1 MNMKIL
7 VQPGQEDQCCAWVM
21 LWYSATSSVAKDGIL
36 FAYLVTRPN
45 LPRVILVN
53 VVNPVNS

>member
-1 MNMKIL
+1 ML
-7 VQPGQEDQCCAWVM
+7 CLVM
-21 LWYSATSSVAKDGIL
+21 LWYSATSSVAKDGKL

-45 LPRVILVN
+45 LSRVILVN